1 MSTQL
6 NIELAILI
14 TIYVF
19 FIILIIYI
27 FVLIIIIIKK
37 NLKLDFKYSM
47 IVWDERVGDPK
58 LKDEKEGESINMK
71 RPCPCG

>member
-6 NIELAILI
+6 NTDPNNHLCIFDNFDNI
-14 TIYVF
+14 F
-19 FIILIIYI
+19 FCTYNNNNNNN
-27 FVLIIIIIKK
+27 K